1 MNNINAVSCC
11 WIQVLTLFKD
21 NLFSNYVCQQDSR
34 RVKYELSYHVA
45 YKLNSFNCNCDL
57 TWLA

>member
-1 MNNINAVSCC
+1 MNNINTVSFR

-21 NLFSNYVCQQDSR
+21 NLFSNYVCQQDSNI
-34 RVKYELSYHVA
+34 KYELSYHVA

-57 TWLA
+57 PWLA